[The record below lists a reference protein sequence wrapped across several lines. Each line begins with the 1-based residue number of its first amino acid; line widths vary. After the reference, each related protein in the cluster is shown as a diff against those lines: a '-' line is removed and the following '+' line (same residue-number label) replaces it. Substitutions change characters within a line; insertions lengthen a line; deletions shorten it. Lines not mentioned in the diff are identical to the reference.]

1 MATKL
6 YVGNLA
12 YATTEAELRQVFAQA
27 GAVVAVHLVTD
38 PAGGQAKGFAF
49 VTMRSPAEAQAAIHK
64 LHRTRLAGRTLTV
77 NWAQDQGSP
86 KPPRSGGQPA
96 AEPAYQSRF
105 GAFGGSGIT
114 PVKGPP
120 RSRKPK
126 ASGGYQSRYTAHG
139 EQTAR
144 PAQPRRRGGRSR

>member
-12 YATTEAELRQVFAQA
+12 YATTEAELRQVFARA

-38 PAGGQAKGFAF
+38 RAGGQAKGFAF
-49 VTMRSPAEAQAAIHK
+49 VTMGSPAEAQAAIRQF
-64 LHRTRLAGRTLTV
+64 HRTRLAGRSLTV
-77 NWAQDQGSP
+77 KVAQDQERA
-86 KPPRSGGQPA
+86 KPARSD

-114 PVKGPP
+114 PVRGPR
-120 RSRKPK
+120 RSGKPP
-126 ASGGYQSRYTAHG
+126 AAGGYQSRYTALG
-139 EQTAR
+139 DQTAA
-144 PAQPRRRGGRSR
+144 PAQPRRRSRRSY